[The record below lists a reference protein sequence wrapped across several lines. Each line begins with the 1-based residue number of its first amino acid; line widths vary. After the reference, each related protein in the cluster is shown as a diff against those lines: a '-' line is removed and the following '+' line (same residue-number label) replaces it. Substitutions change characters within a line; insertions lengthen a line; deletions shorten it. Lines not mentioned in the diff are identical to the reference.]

1 MTSIA
6 EGNSL
11 FEIDIELD
19 GLIEQI
25 QEQIECEGQP
35 MQHHALLN
43 DLTFKSLRRRREFQA
58 DAFRQRA
65 LHHE

>member
-1 MTSIA
+1 MASIA

-19 GLIEQI
+19 GLIAQLQVAQI

-35 MQHHALLN
+35 MQHRVLLN
-43 DLTFKSLRRRREFQA
+43 DLTFGGNLR
-58 DAFRQRA
+58 
-65 LHHE
+65 L